1 MGCIK
6 SKLNRQSVKLTHE
19 DMDFLK
25 LHTNYTED
33 SIKEWFKGFKQ
44 DCPNGQLT
52 LANFVHMYMMF
63 FPTHENAGN
72 FLSHVFRSFDT
83 DDSGYLDFKEFLVA
97 IDVISGEDTSQKLQL
112 AFRYTTITPPI
123 PLPSSSFRGFSRDVN
138 KENFETHFLRLFRF
152 KKILN

>member
-97 IDVISGEDTSQKLQL
+97 VDVISGEDTSQKLQL
-112 AFRYTTITPPI
+112 AFRYATRHVC
-123 PLPSSSFRGFSRDVN
+123 SN
-138 KENFETHFLRLFRF
+138 KKYYLSDSN
-152 KKILN
+152 I